1 MRLEEFL
8 VAEGVIRPTD
18 LARAV
23 ERSEAR
29 GGRVTDNL
37 LALKLVTPEQIDTAL
52 HTMPPALPATV
63 EATGVSRATLHA
75 LLLKAIFRGGVDSLP
90 GLSQT
95 LKLPSHVIGTL
106 IEEAIDQKLLKVTG
120 ATARITLP
128 VLTYSL
134 TSAGRAAAIEA
145 LEKNGYIGPAPV
157 ALSAYS
163 ERAKRQK
170 LAHAKDEAAHIR
182 ESLSDLVLPEEIIEA
197 VGPAI
202 KAGRSILFYGPP
214 GNGKSSIARRIGRV
228 FADVIHVPYCIEVAG
243 QIIKIFDPKV
253 HEEISASTTSSHVPV
268 KLRHENFDHRWVA
281 CRRPVVIAGGEF
293 SLDMLELR
301 HIPETNFYEAP
312 LHIKAVGGT
321 FVIDDFGRQI
331 VQPKDLLNR
340 WMIPLEE
347 HIDYL
352 RLETGATFTVPFDAL
367 VLFCTNLAPSDLM
380 DAAFLRRIP
389 YKIHLGAPSI
399 EQFGT
404 ILAREAAG
412 RGLEVDKMLF
422 DWLLGE
428 LRERRRFPLACY
440 QPRFI
445 VDHVM
450 EACAY
455 RGVAPAMSEA
465 LISRALD
472 HLYPR
477 EVDAI

>member
-1 MRLEEFL
+1 MRVEEFL
-8 VAEGVIRPTD
+8 LAEGVICPAD

-29 GGRVTDNL
+29 GGRITDNL

-52 HTMPPALPATV
+52 HTMPPALPSSV
-63 EATGVSRATLHA
+63 DATGVSRSTLHG
-75 LLLKAIFRGGVDSLP
+75 LLLKALYRGGVDSLP
-90 GLSQT
+90 GLGQT
-95 LKLPSHVIGTL
+95 LRLPSHVIGTL
-106 IEEAIDQKLLKVTG
+106 IEEAIEQKLLKVTG

-134 TSAGRAAAIEA
+134 TPAGRLAAIEA
-145 LEKNGYIGPAPV
+145 LEKCNYIGPAPV
-157 ALSAYS
+157 SLLAYT
-163 ERAKRQK
+163 ERARRQK
-170 LAHAKDEAAHIR
+170 LSHARDETARIR
-182 ESLSDLVLPEEIIEA
+182 ESLSDLVLPEEILET

-214 GNGKSSIARRIGRV
+214 GNGKSSIAQRIGRV
-228 FADVIHVPYCIEVAG
+228 FSDVIHIPYCIEVEG
-243 QIIKIFDPKV
+243 QIVKIYDPKV
-253 HEEISASTTSSHVPV
+253 HREIATSGNASLMPV
-268 KLRHENFDHRWVA
+268 KLRHENFDLRWIP
-281 CRRPVVIAGGEF
+281 CHRPVVITGGEF

-301 HIPETNFYEAP
+301 HVADANFYEAP
-312 LHIKAVGGT
+312 LHIKATGGT

-347 HIDYL
+347 QVDYL
-352 RLETGATFTVPFDAL
+352 KLETGATFQVPFEAL

-389 YKIHLGAPSI
+389 YKVRLGAPSI
-399 EQFGT
+399 EQFGA
-404 ILAREAAG
+404 ILKREAAE
-412 RGLEVDKMLF
+412 RGLEVGAPLF
-422 DWLLGE
+422 AWLLEE
-428 LRERRRFPLACY
+428 LQERRHFPLACY

-445 VDHVM
+445 VDHLI

-455 RGVAPAMSEA
+455 RGTPPAMNEV
-465 LISRALD
+465 LIARALD

-477 EVDAI
+477 EI

>member
-8 VAEGVIRPTD
+8 VAEGVIRPAD
-18 LARAV
+18 LARAM

-29 GGRVTDNL
+29 GGRITDNL

-52 HTMPPALPATV
+52 HTMPPALPSTV
-63 EATGVSRATLHA
+63 EATGVSRSTLHA
-75 LLLKAIFRGGVDSLP
+75 LLLKALYRGGVDSLP

-95 LKLPSHVIGTL
+95 LKLPSHVVGTL
-106 IEEAIDQKLLKVTG
+106 IEEALELKLLKVTG
-120 ATARITLP
+120 AAARITLP

-134 TSAGRAAAIEA
+134 TAAGRSAAMEA

-157 ALSAYS
+157 SLAAYT

-170 LAHAKDEAAHIR
+170 LAHARDEAARIR
-182 ESLSDLVLPEEIIEA
+182 QSLSDLVLPEEIIEA

-214 GNGKSSIARRIGRV
+214 GNGKSSMARRIGRV
-228 FADVIHVPYCIEVAG
+228 FSDVIHVPYCVEIEG
-243 QIIKIFDPKV
+243 QIVKIFDPKV
-253 HEEISASTTSSHVPV
+253 HEDVTAQEKPNLTPA
-268 KLRHENFDHRWVA
+268 KLRHENFDHRWVP

-301 HIPETNFYEAP
+301 HDPDSNFYEAP

-321 FVIDDFGRQI
+321 FIIDDFGRQI

-347 HIDYL
+347 HVDYL
-352 RLETGATFTVPFDAL
+352 KLDTGGTFPVPFDAL
-367 VLFCTNLAPSDLM
+367 VLFCTNLTPSDLM

-389 YKIHLGAPSI
+389 YKIRLGSPSV
-399 EQFGT
+399 EQFGA
-404 ILAREAAG
+404 ILAREAG
-412 RGLEVDKMLF
+412 EQKLEVSQSLF
-422 DWLLGE
+422 NWLLAE
-428 LRERRRFPLACY
+428 LGERRHFPLACY

-445 VDHVM
+445 VDHIV

-455 RGVAPAMSEA
+455 RGVPPALSEA
-465 LISRALD
+465 LVSRALD
-472 HLYPR
+472 HLYPQH
-477 EVDAI
+477 I

>member
-8 VAEGVIRPTD
+8 VAEGVIRPAD
-18 LARAV
+18 LARAM

-29 GGRVTDNL
+29 GGRITDNL

-52 HTMPPALPATV
+52 HTMPPALPSTV
-63 EATGVSRATLHA
+63 ESTGVSRSTLHA
-75 LLLKAIFRGGVDSLP
+75 LLLKALYRGGVDSLP

-95 LKLPSHVIGTL
+95 LKLPSHVVGTL
-106 IEEAIDQKLLKVTG
+106 IEEALELKLLKVTG
-120 ATARITLP
+120 AAARITLP

-134 TSAGRAAAIEA
+134 TAAGRSAAMEA

-157 ALSAYS
+157 SLAAYT

-170 LAHAKDEAAHIR
+170 LAHARDEAARIR
-182 ESLSDLVLPEEIIEA
+182 QSLSDLVLPEEIIEA

-214 GNGKSSIARRIGRV
+214 GNGKSSMARRIGRV
-228 FADVIHVPYCIEVAG
+228 FSDVIHVPYCVEIEG
-243 QIIKIFDPKV
+243 QIVKIFDPKV
-253 HEEISASTTSSHVPV
+253 HEDVTAQEKPSLTPA
-268 KLRHENFDHRWVA
+268 KLRHENFDHRWVP

-301 HIPETNFYEAP
+301 HDPDSNFYEAP

-321 FVIDDFGRQI
+321 FIIDDFGRQI

-347 HIDYL
+347 HVDYL
-352 RLETGATFTVPFDAL
+352 KLDTGGTFPVPFDAL
-367 VLFCTNLAPSDLM
+367 VLFCTNLTPSDLM

-389 YKIHLGAPSI
+389 YKIRLGSPSV
-399 EQFGT
+399 EQFGA
-404 ILAREAAG
+404 ILAREAG
-412 RGLEVDKMLF
+412 ERKLEVSQSLF
-422 DWLLGE
+422 DWLLAE
-428 LRERRRFPLACY
+428 LGERRQFPLACY

-445 VDHVM
+445 VDHIV

-455 RGVAPAMSEA
+455 RGVPPALSEA
-465 LISRALD
+465 LVSRALD
-472 HLYPR
+472 HLYPQH
-477 EVDAI
+477 I

>member
-8 VAEGVIRPTD
+8 VAEGVIRPAD
-18 LARAV
+18 LARAM

-29 GGRVTDNL
+29 GGRITDNL

-52 HTMPPALPATV
+52 HTMPPALPSTV
-63 EATGVSRATLHA
+63 EGTDVSRATLHG
-75 LLLKAIFRGGVDSLP
+75 LLLKALYRGGVDSLP

-95 LKLPSHVIGTL
+95 LKLPSHVVGTL
-106 IEEAIDQKLLKVTG
+106 IDEALELKLLKVTG
-120 ATARITLP
+120 AAARITLP

-134 TSAGRAAAIEA
+134 TAAGRSAAMEA
-145 LEKNGYIGPAPV
+145 LEKNSYIGPAPV
-157 ALSAYS
+157 SLAAYT

-170 LAHAKDEAAHIR
+170 LAHARDEAARIR
-182 ESLSDLVLPEEIIEA
+182 QSLSDLVLPEEIIEA

-214 GNGKSSIARRIGRV
+214 GNGKSSMARRIGRV
-228 FADVIHVPYCIEVAG
+228 FSDVIHVPYCVEIEG
-243 QIIKIFDPKV
+243 QIVKIFDPKV
-253 HEEISASTTSSHVPV
+253 HEEVSAQEKPSSLTPA
-268 KLRHENFDHRWVA
+268 KLRHENFDHRWVP

-301 HIPETNFYEAP
+301 HDPDANFYEAP

-321 FVIDDFGRQI
+321 FIIDDFGRQI

-347 HIDYL
+347 HVDYL
-352 RLETGATFTVPFDAL
+352 KLDTGGTFPVPFDAL
-367 VLFCTNLAPSDLM
+367 VLFCTNLTPSDLM

-389 YKIHLGAPSI
+389 YKIRLGAPSV
-399 EQFGT
+399 EQFGA
-404 ILAREAAG
+404 ILSREAG
-412 RGLEVDKMLF
+412 ERKLDVTQSLF
-422 DWLLGE
+422 DWLLAE
-428 LRERRRFPLACY
+428 LQERRHFPLACY

-445 VDHVM
+445 VDHIM

-455 RGVAPAMSEA
+455 RGVAPALSEA
-465 LISRALD
+465 LVSRALD
-472 HLYPR
+472 HLYPQH
-477 EVDAI
+477 I